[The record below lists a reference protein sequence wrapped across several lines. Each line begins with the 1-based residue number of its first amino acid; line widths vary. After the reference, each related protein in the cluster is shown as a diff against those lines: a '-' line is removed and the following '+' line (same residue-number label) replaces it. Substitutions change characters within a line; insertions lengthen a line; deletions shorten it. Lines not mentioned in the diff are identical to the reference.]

1 MDNISFARHQF
12 PLDIIRRAVWLYARF
27 TLSYRDIEG
36 LPAERGLNI
45 SYHVAI
51 RTFGLTAEHIDNKQA
66 TNRADFL

>member
-12 PLDIIRRAVWLYARF
+12 PLDIICRAVWLYARF
-27 TLSYRDIEG
+27 TLRYRDIEG
-36 LPAERGLNI
+36 LPAEQGLNI

-51 RTFGLTAEHIDNKQA
+51 RTFGLAAEHIDNKQA